1 MEINGI
7 QYSESDLQ
15 DAVIYC
21 QSSQRPCGIS
31 IGNVRL
37 LDGARKYIRLRNSPI
52 SMYTIFETDITKIIM
67 QGTDSYE
74 EEVKAIIKNP
84 SILPTLPA
92 VVRQPPAVQAAL
104 SSEAPRTVP
113 RRGAPRKVNL
123 VLAKQVPVSVP
134 VPPPAVP
141 LSSTSLPSTPLP
153 PAPPAPP
160 APLTSQESAPPA
172 PPTMAVDTANEIVPV
187 IVDVDS
193 RPSFQP
199 HPPSAPNPN
208 TEKKSRKP
216 NKRVEITVVQL
227 REFLENKFNAMSMDE
242 IFEFLKDRFTR
253 EDIVAFLLK
262 QVKADLE
269 LMI

>member
-74 EEVKAIIKNP
+74 EEVKEIIKNP

-104 SSEAPRTVP
+104 SSEAPRTAL

-123 VLAKQVPVSVP
+123 VLAKQVP
-134 VPPPAVP
+134 
-141 LSSTSLPSTPLP
+141 
-153 PAPPAPP
+153 
-160 APLTSQESAPPA
+160 APPA
-172 PPTMAVDTANEIVPV
+172 PPTTVVDTANEIVPV

-193 RPSFQP
+193 TPSFQP

-242 IFEFLKDRFTR
+242 IFEFLKDRFTH